1 MTKDADSREFQH
13 TFQLRA
19 YTSKQGFAELEKVL
33 RQQCWLYNQAL
44 EMRIKAWEIGGV
56 SVSFYDQCKWLT
68 GMRFTHQFT
77 KYDRMDT
84 LARRVQCGTL
94 KRLDKAF
101 EGFFRR
107 IKAGQKAG
115 FPRFKPAQRWHTIE
129 VDSPK
134 YEKGWLSFSPDR
146 AKPRVTLTVKGLP
159 PLEMKTTKARCL
171 LFQELVG
178 AKKWT
183 DLRVAKKGR
192 RITVN
197 LTFQVAKEGLAP
209 TGKVMGMNRGVVRKA
224 TLHSASAGVQGTTLR
239 EGSSCWWRQHF
250 GTYIRSVS
258 GSHAMVDLEGLG
270 QMVVPMYDLETPMQR
285 LQPKNA
291 PVVIPPAMSNRKRKK
306 RLQRKVSR
314 AVKGSNSRRK
324 KVAVYANICD
334 REKIRHRN
342 ETHRLTS
349 QIIKDFDT
357 IAIEDFDIVRMTAS
371 ISGTVDNPG
380 KGVERKSDLNREIME
395 QRWGQIHQQLTYKA
409 AWAGRQLLVV
419 SPAFIT
425 QECSR
430 CGTNQEGPYPERQ
443 YRCARCK
450 LVIDQ
455 DENAAINILRR
466 GLSSAGL
473 EHRPG
478 MPQGVSQ
485 PAMPV
490 HT

>member
-1 MTKDADSREFQH
+1 
-13 TFQLRA
+13 
-19 YTSKQGFAELEKVL
+19 
-33 RQQCWLYNQAL
+33 
-44 EMRIKAWEIGGV
+44 
-56 SVSFYDQCKWLT
+56 
-68 GMRFTHQFT
+68 
-77 KYDRMDT
+77 
-84 LARRVQCGTL
+84 
-94 KRLDKAF
+94 
-101 EGFFRR
+101 
-107 IKAGQKAG
+107 
-115 FPRFKPAQRWHTIE
+115 
-129 VDSPK
+129 
-134 YEKGWLSFSPDR
+134 
-146 AKPRVTLTVKGLP
+146 
-159 PLEMKTTKARCL
+159 
-171 LFQELVG
+171 
-178 AKKWT
+178 
-183 DLRVAKKGR
+183 
-192 RITVN
+192 
-197 LTFQVAKEGLAP
+197 
-209 TGKVMGMNRGVVRKA
+209 
-224 TLHSASAGVQGTTLR
+224 
-239 EGSSCWWRQHF
+239 
-250 GTYIRSVS
+250 
-258 GSHAMVDLEGLG
+258 MVDLEGLG